1 MKPDAREERGFLK
14 WSVPRRKLWRRT
26 VAVLA
31 CVVVF
36 CTTYALI
43 LPAIT
48 LSEDT
53 YCGKEEH
60 THTEECYELR
70 LICGYDAE
78 QLPETEPEP
87 TKQPHIHTEDC
98 WQTREELTC
107 TIPEGHIHDE
117 SCYTRPL
124 VCGQEEGETHTHSE
138 ECLGE
143 PELICTLEE
152 DHVHTADCYTQ
163 ETELVCGLEE
173 WIPDP
178 TEETSEPE
186 EEAPAHV
193 HTDECYENVLICSKE
208 EHIHTL
214 SCYSDPQADLETPDS
229 WRQSLPGDLTENWS
243 ENILAVARSQ
253 LGYSESTR
261 NYLVDDGNGIHGYT
275 RYGAWA
281 GDPYGDWNTR
291 FVSFCLRYAN
301 VPSTVFPDDEDCAR
315 WLACLSSGGSYRA
328 YGPDAPAPGDILF
341 LDTDGDSLADRVGV
355 YTGSGTDE
363 NGEVYLE
370 TIEGDCG
377 GTVNTARHGA
387 QAVLGFGR
395 IPENPDSGK
404 YTCGILAHVHES
416 SCYTPEGA
424 LQCGFAAHTHD
435 DACRTGIREFDYEDD
450 ALSMHITVEGPKT
463 EDLTLD
469 VAVLDGEDFALFS
482 DRQQRD
488 AEITGEESGA
498 DAATDPEDADTGLLL
513 LRGLSLLR
521 GEDAQDLENYKITA
535 RITVAPSVLEPL
547 TKEAEALEK
556 QAAPEADLGVV
567 ISALR
572 ENADQ
577 TVTEAATADYRPGD
591 GESPQLTVQ
600 VEKGIVA
607 LSVDQYPNP
616 HYTVQYYANI
626 PRFANSG
633 EKSLQI
639 FDTTGGRLPTN
650 GGTNPVK
657 QIYLNPTGDNTTKN
671 AGNATA
677 NYKVA
682 TEKVLTRMY
691 TDNAFEY
698 IKSPNTS
705 YVNKL
710 IDNDSYILKEV
721 WVLKDG
727 KDPAS
732 ANEADWDVYKSPENL
747 HFTSRETQVTDGVL
761 LIKENTCLRLVYA
774 CRDAEFTTPS
784 TFYDYDISSG
794 QNANGTWRT
803 GITGINIQGNYGT
816 SRNGETTWRSY
827 RDALAFGNANC
838 GTGMANYRF
847 AGIYLNQH
855 SKQNEGCTFGLV
867 DSLSDGK
874 IVYNDWL
881 IAPNLFNEGDA
892 NGKHTYA
899 NSSLTFN
906 KVGDTYTL
914 SSAKVNGLGDVTGL
928 ENFFHPSPNSTTTH
942 EHILTNDFW
951 PLDSATNK
959 TDPLFGANGKVVN
972 FQGFESTDGNNGTWV
987 DQAGQFPAS
996 DDGREHNSFFGMQY
1010 AVTFTLSKDYVGPL
1024 EYYFFGDDDMW
1035 VFLDDKLVC
1044 DIGGVHSSVGEY
1056 VNLWDY
1062 LNQGE
1067 EGTHTLT
1074 FFYTERGASG
1084 STCYMNFTLP
1094 SVSGVNIEQK
1104 TARLRVEKQVV
1115 GEGDPTKEFQFQIR
1129 FFDRSGNPILDDYA
1143 YTRYSADGT
1152 RQGGNLIICSGDTFS
1167 LRDGEYVLIDYLPY
1181 GLRYQITEVTQDGY
1195 SVSNTVD
1202 GVLRSGAEASGT
1214 VIMDVGNTVTF
1225 INTLKKVGLQ
1235 LQKLDPDGKP
1245 LAGAVFSLA
1254 DSTGSPVNAVDQGDG
1269 NYKIPASA
1277 ADQIVDQGEY
1287 YIAAAK
1293 KDDEGNTYVL
1303 GMDAGA
1309 GQYDAKLQK
1318 KTGAANQRFRVYRQ
1332 PDGSYSFLCLDGT
1345 TGKNMWLDLDGGNL
1359 TNGTLVHFW
1368 DNAAMPTS
1376 HDNQKWFLVTN
1387 ADGSY
1392 TFKPRVAVLEK
1403 SKAVMDLNAAN
1414 IEEGERIQA
1423 WESNGTDAQKWLL
1436 VPLNAAAAETTTQEF
1451 KVNGNGVLRFTG
1463 LLPGTYTLTET
1474 QAPANCI
1481 PLDKHVTIKVNAS
1494 GEVTVSGNSLVRVDG
1509 GVVQVTNRFPDKTLT
1524 LEKKVLNNE
1533 TAEKF
1538 AFTVSYTDGDG
1549 TAVERTLS
1557 LANGEK
1563 QTLSIPYNAQVT
1575 IREGE
1580 HKGFALS
1587 FKQGETVLPTGED
1600 GSCTFTMKDDV
1611 TILAVNT
1618 AGYELPK
1625 TGGSGTAAFTAW
1637 GILLIAAACLA
1648 IYFRAIRRREKP
1660 SF

>member
-1 MKPDAREERGFLK
+1 MKPDAGEERGFLK

-60 THTEECYELR
+60 THTEECYKLR

-117 SCYTRPL
+117 SCYIRPL
-124 VCGQEEGETHTHSE
+124 VCGLEEGEDHTHSE

-152 DHVHTADCYTQ
+152 NHVHTADCYTQ

-178 TEETSEPE
+178 AEETSEPE

-193 HTDECYENVLICSKE
+193 HTDECYESVLICNKE
-208 EHIHTL
+208 EHTHSL

-281 GDPYGDWNTR
+281 GDPYGDWNAR

-355 YTGSGTDE
+355 FTGSGTDE
-363 NGEVYLE
+363 NGEVYFE
-370 TIEGDCG
+370 TIEGDCD
-377 GTVNTARHGA
+377 GTVNAARYG
-387 QAVLGFGR
+387 VPKLLGFGR
-395 IPENPDSGK
+395 IPENPDMGK
-404 YTCGILAHVHES
+404 FTCGRLAHVHES
-416 SCYTPEGA
+416 SCYTPDGE
-424 LQCGFAAHTHD
+424 LQCGFSAHTHD
-435 DACRTGIREFDYEDD
+435 ESCRTGIREFTYEDD
-450 ALSMHITVEGPKT
+450 ALSMRVTVEGPKT
-463 EDLTLD
+463 EDLTLN
-469 VAVLDGEDFALFS
+469 VAVLDGEDFALFA
-482 DRQQRD
+482 DRQQS
-488 AEITGEESGA
+488 ASEITGDEG
-498 DAATDPEDADTGLLL
+498 DAPEKPDTGLLL

-521 GEDAQDLENYKITA
+521 GEEVQDPEAYRVTA
-535 RITVAPSVLEPL
+535 EITVAPSVLEPL
-547 TKEAEALEK
+547 TKAAEALEK

-567 ISALR
+567 VTALR
-572 ENADQ
+572 ETEDQ
-577 TVTEAATADYRPGD
+577 TVTEAASVDYRPGD
-591 GESPQLTVQ
+591 TEAPKLTVQ
-600 VEKGIVA
+600 VENGIVA

-657 QIYLNPTGDNTTKN
+657 QIYLNPTGANTTKN
-671 AGNATA
+671 AGKATA
-677 NYKVA
+677 NYQVA

-721 WVLKDG
+721 WVLQDG

-732 ANEADWDVYKSPENL
+732 ANEADWDVYESPENL

-761 LIKENTCLRLVYA
+761 LIKENTCLRLVYD
-774 CRDAEFTTPS
+774 CRDTEFTTPS

-794 QNANGTWRT
+794 QNGNGTWRT
-803 GITGINIQGNYGT
+803 GIAGINAESNYGT
-816 SRNGETTWRSY
+816 SRNGQRTWRSY
-827 RDALAFGNANC
+827 QDVLAFGNANC

-847 AGIYLNQH
+847 GGIYLNRH
-855 SKQNEGCTFGLV
+855 SGINEGCTFGLV
-867 DSLSDGK
+867 DSLADGK
-874 IVYNDWL
+874 IVYNKWL
-881 IAPNLFNEGDA
+881 SAPKLFNDGNA
-892 NGKHTYA
+892 NGKHTYE

-906 KVGDTYTL
+906 KMGDTYTL
-914 SSAKVNGLGDVTGL
+914 SSAQANGLGSVTGL
-928 ENFFHPSPNSTTTH
+928 ENFFHPSPNNSTTHT
-942 EHILTNDFW
+942 HILTNDFW
-951 PLDSATNK
+951 PLDSATDK
-959 TDPLFGANGKVVN
+959 TDPMFGADGGVVN
-972 FQGFESTDGNNGTWV
+972 FQGFKSVDNNNGNWE
-987 DQAGQFPAS
+987 AEALAFPES
-996 DDGREHNSFFGMQY
+996 DDGRNHNSFFGMQY

-1062 LNQGE
+1062 LQRGE

-1104 TARLRVEKQVV
+1104 TASLRVEKHVL
-1115 GEGDPTKEFQFQIR
+1115 GEGDPTKEFRFRIQF
-1129 FFDRSGNPILDDYA
+1129 FNSNGNAILDDYA
-1143 YTRYSADGT
+1143 YTRYGADGAK
-1152 RQGGNLIICSGDTFS
+1152 QGGNLIICSGDTFS

-1181 GLRYQITEVTQDGY
+1181 GLRYKITEETQGGY

-1202 GVLRSGAEASGT
+1202 GVLRSGPEAGGT

-1225 INTLKKVGLQ
+1225 TNTLDKVGLQ

-1245 LAGAVFSLA
+1245 LSGAVFALA
-1254 DSTGSPVNAVDQGDG
+1254 DSTGSPVNAVEKGSGD
-1269 NYKIPASA
+1269 YEIPASA
-1277 ADQIVDQGEY
+1277 AEQIVDQGEY
-1287 YIAAAK
+1287 YIAAAA
-1293 KDDEGNTYVL
+1293 DNTYVL
-1303 GMDAGA
+1303 TMDAGA
-1309 GQYDAKLQK
+1309 QQYDAKLRQ

-1332 PDGSYSFLCLDGT
+1332 ADGSYSFLCLESVG
-1345 TGKNMWLDLDGGNL
+1345 GKNMWLDLDGGRL
-1359 TNGTLVHFW
+1359 ENGTLVHFW
-1368 DNAAMPTS
+1368 DNADVPTS

-1387 ADGSY
+1387 ADGTI
-1392 TFKPRVAVLEK
+1392 TFKPRVAVLSK
-1403 SKAVMDLNAAN
+1403 SKAVMDIDGGIMAP
-1414 IEEGERIQA
+1414 GRKIQA
-1423 WESNGTDAQKWLL
+1423 WEGNDSSAQKWLL
-1436 VPLNAAAAETTTQEF
+1436 VPVNETAAEATTREF
-1451 KVNGNGVLRFTG
+1451 RVDEKGILRFTG

-1474 QAPANCI
+1474 AAPNGCV
-1481 PLDKHVTIKVNAS
+1481 PLDKHVTIKVDTS
-1494 GEVTVSGNSLVRVDG
+1494 GNVTVSGDPLVRVDG
-1509 GVVQVTNRFPDKTLT
+1509 NVVQVTNRFPDKTLT

-1587 FKQGETVLPTGED
+1587 FRQGETVLPAGED
-1600 GSCTFTMKDDV
+1600 GSCTFQMKDDV

-1618 AGYELPK
+1618 AGYELPE
-1625 TGGSGTAAFTAW
+1625 TGGSGTAAFIAW
-1637 GILLIAAACLA
+1637 GILLIAAACPA